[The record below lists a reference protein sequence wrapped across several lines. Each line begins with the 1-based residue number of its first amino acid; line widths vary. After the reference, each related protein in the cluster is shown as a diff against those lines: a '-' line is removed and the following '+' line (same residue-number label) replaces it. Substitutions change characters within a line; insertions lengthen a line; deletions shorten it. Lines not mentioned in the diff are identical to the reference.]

1 VTSPRATRRPITDDP
16 TTDHAATDQSSTEQR
31 LKITSKRTHLGITIR
46 RHPEPLQTG
55 QPELITE
62 PDTVDLGLGAPRC

>member
-1 VTSPRATRRPITDDP
+1 VTTARATQRPITDDP

-46 RHPEPLQTG
+46 GDQGPAQFGRHK
-55 QPELITE
+55 LILLTA
-62 PDTVDLGLGAPRC
+62 TVDFEMEPSGC